1 LGEEPAL
8 VSNKG
13 LLAAAL
19 MAVHQVLGT
28 ARCRSLISSSPR
40 SNCRA
45 QIGADFLGRAMVE
58 KHLIDHGVVLL
69 VGQLRRSR
77 VSLGKE
83 RQTQRSSGGDKRNKS
98 PARPASRRA
107 SAFLGALRSRGLMT
121 ACERAPD
128 RAYVNI
134 SLPRL

>member
-58 KHLIDHGVVLL
+58 KHLIDMAWYCSSV
-69 VGQLRRSR
+69 
-77 VSLGKE
+77 
-83 RQTQRSSGGDKRNKS
+83 SSGGAVSAWAKS
-98 PARPASRRA
+98 GRH
-107 SAFLGALRSRGLMT
+107 SAAAAATNGTKVLQGPPLGGLLLFWV
-121 ACERAPD
+121 RYAPEG
-128 RAYVNI
+128 
-134 SLPRL
+134 

>member
-1 LGEEPAL
+1 MSLASVSGTGSSNPSPSSGESANFWFLGDRLAVVAPGAERYCSGRREWPYRGLPDDRQNIGIDQRLISCHLGEEPAL

-58 KHLIDHGVVLL
+58 KH
-69 VGQLRRSR
+69 
-77 VSLGKE
+77 
-83 RQTQRSSGGDKRNKS
+83 
-98 PARPASRRA
+98 
-107 SAFLGALRSRGLMT
+107 
-121 ACERAPD
+121 
-128 RAYVNI
+128 
-134 SLPRL
+134 